1 MREAFPY
8 NFYPDSAVCSEV
20 VFQVI
25 GDMPPDPTDLED
37 MIHAALFSGQP
48 GEALQHAFK
57 LDSWLSAHLS
67 DIMESIQLIAADVDE
82 E

>member
-1 MREAFPY
+1 MSRVFPQ
-8 NFYPDSAVCSEV
+8 NLLSCSSVCSEV

-37 MIHAALFSGQP
+37 MIHAALFSRQP
-48 GEALQHAFK
+48 ADALQLALK
-57 LDSWLSAHLS
+57 LDSWLSAHLA
-67 DIMESIQLIAADVDE
+67 DIMESIQLIAPDVDE